1 MTNMLI
7 PVVLIVVAA
16 ALAAI
21 AAGLLIAKGKG
32 KNRRYKAK
40 PILTEN
46 EREFFTRLVN
56 ALPQYRVLPQ
66 ISFGALLV
74 PAVSAKDY
82 NATRATFSQ
91 KIADF
96 VVCDAAM
103 QVIAIVELDD
113 RTHCADKDARRDAM
127 LKDAGYAVV
136 RFQSRHK
143 PDAMKIR
150 KVFEQIVVTRE
161 GVKRDGGDNVIPI
174 RTA

>member
-1 MTNMLI
+1 VNNMLI

-40 PILTEN
+40 PILTDN

-74 PAVSAKDY
+74 PAVSGKDY

-113 RTHCADKDARRDAM
+113 RTHNAEKDARRDAM
-127 LKDAGYAVV
+127 LEDAGYSVV
-136 RFQSRHK
+136 RFPSRHK
-143 PDAMKIR
+143 PDSMKIR
-150 KVFEQIVVTRE
+150 QVFQEIVAKRE
-161 GVKRDGGDNVIPI
+161 RVNHEGSNNVVAI
-174 RTA
+174 RAT

>member
-1 MTNMLI
+1 MNNMLI
-7 PVVLIVVAA
+7 PLVIVVAV
-16 ALAAI
+16 I
-21 AAGLLIAKGKG
+21 AAVAIVVLAIKGKGG

-40 PILTEN
+40 PILTDN

-66 ISFGALLV
+66 VSFGALLV
-74 PAVSAKDY
+74 PAVSGKDY

-113 RTHCADKDARRDAM
+113 RTHNADKDAKRDAM
-127 LKDAGYAVV
+127 LEDAGYVVV

-143 PDAMKIR
+143 PDAAKIR
-150 KVFEQIVVTRE
+150 KVFDEIVVNRE
-161 GVKRDGGDNVIPI
+161 GVKREGGNNVVAI
-174 RTA
+174 RAT